1 MVENTAAQDLKEARE
16 DGNVSF
22 DKVFAA
28 QGEFIPPTD
37 DDMRGELPCGL
48 IYEDKEGVVHVYKNF
63 VIRDTD
69 GSDEE
74 ALAPFLRKGR
84 TAKIPNR
91 LLERAVMQIGDLKK
105 SKMGTEEWREK
116 VIEKLCVPDQDY
128 LMLKIRKVSSADE
141 EIESEHTCPEC
152 GAHIRHFF
160 LLDELEENQYEGDD
174 THTRVFMLPR
184 GVEERNKKGEVV
196 AVHKEVRMRLLDGKD
211 REVCMPA
218 VQQNPG
224 KATTIALSRICE
236 FTDGFPLNEHTLRD
250 MKTIDRKCLEKNNR
264 EMIDFG
270 VKMEV
275 EVECQECGKVF
286 KDSVSGIGN
295 FF

>member
-1 MVENTAAQDLKEARE
+1 MTFE
-16 DGNVSF
+16 
-22 DKVFAA
+22 KVFAA
-28 QGEFIPPTD
+28 QEEFEEPSD
-37 DDMRGELPCGL
+37 DDFRGELPCGL
-48 IYEDKEGVVHVYKNF
+48 KWEDKDGNIRVHKSY

-91 LLERAVMQIGDLKK
+91 LLERAVEQIGDLKK

-116 VIEKLCVPDQDY
+116 VIEKLCVPDQDF
-128 LMLKIRKVSSADE
+128 LMIQIRRVSSSNE
-141 EIESEHTCPEC
+141 EIESEHVCPEC
-152 GAHIRHFF
+152 GAHIKHFF
-160 LLDELEENQYEGDD
+160 TLDELEETPYKGNETQEE
-174 THTRVFMLPR
+174 VFMLPR
-184 GVEERNKKGEVV
+184 GVVEKNKKGETV
-196 AVHKEVRMRLLDGKD
+196 AVHKEVRMRLLNGKD

-224 KATTIALSRICE
+224 KATTIALSRISE
-236 FTDGFPLNEHTLRD
+236 FTDGYPLNEHTLRD
-250 MKTIDRKCLEKNNR
+250 MKTIDRKKMETVNK

-270 VKMEV
+270 VNMEV
-275 EVECQECGKVF
+275 EVECQECGHTF
-286 KDSVSGIGN
+286 KSGVNGIGN